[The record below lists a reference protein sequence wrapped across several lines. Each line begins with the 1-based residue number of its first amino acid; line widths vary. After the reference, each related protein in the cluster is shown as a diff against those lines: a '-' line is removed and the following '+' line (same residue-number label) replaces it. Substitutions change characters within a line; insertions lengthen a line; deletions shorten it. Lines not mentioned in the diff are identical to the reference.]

1 MPTTNL
7 EKALASIARKY
18 APYAKE
24 QAIKYAPNKH
34 LKASIQSKDSRINS
48 TKYRI
53 TVSAHGPDA
62 RAREYGSGIHSQLG
76 PKEKYPIV
84 PVNAPALVFF
94 WEKANDNIPRTE
106 DGRVILQ
113 KVMHPG
119 VEAANDGKGYIGPAL
134 VEVRKKI
141 KENLSDDLR
150 SAIVLDLKA
159 AVRKA

>member
-7 EKALASIARKY
+7 EKALASIARGY
-18 APYAKE
+18 ASYATVKAKE
-24 QAIKYAPNKH
+24 YAPNNH
-34 LKASIQSKDSRINS
+34 LRNSIKS
-48 TKYRI
+48 TVTKKSDILYMV
-53 TVSAHGPDA
+53 TTSATGPDA
-62 RAREYGSGIHSQLG
+62 RAREYGSGLHARRG
-76 PKEKYPIV
+76 KKAKYPIV

-119 VEAANDGKGYIGPAL
+119 VEAANDGRGYLEPAL
-134 VEVRKKI
+134 EETKKSI
-141 KENLSDDLR
+141 LKNLPSDLKY
-150 SAIVLDLKA
+150 SIVLDLKA